1 MTIGKVIGMAI
12 TLLLIYLMA
21 KEIYNAIKESNEG
34 RCSDRCD
41 LD

>member
-21 KEIYNAIKESNEG
+21 KEIYKAIKESNEG